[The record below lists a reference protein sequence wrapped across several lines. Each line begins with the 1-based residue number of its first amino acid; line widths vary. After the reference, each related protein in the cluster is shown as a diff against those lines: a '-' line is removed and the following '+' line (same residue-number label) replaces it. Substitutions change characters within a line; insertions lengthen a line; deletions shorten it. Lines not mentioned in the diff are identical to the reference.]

1 MRDCPVATRP
11 SVNEASG
18 PKGCFRAI
26 RSWACDLL
34 RCDACSSDCR
44 VACESSALQRR
55 LEKRCKALSLR
66 SANRKAC
73 DVRIRVSSAA
83 APVRNRREFH
93 DLREEDGGARRNR
106 TADLLNAIQAL
117 SQLSYGPTVAA
128 TLGSGWNSFCTGSGG
143 ALRFV
148 AAATKRSI
156 GRLSPG
162 HKHECEARPAFSF
175 APVKRR
181 LRRPRRPRDRRRSG
195 RRRRRRLPRLLP
207 GRCRRRRRCCRRP
220 RFRCRPRW

>member
-1 MRDCPVATRP
+1 MGAVLTAMSP
-11 SVNEASG
+11 ASRQ
-18 PKGCFRAI
+18 P
-26 RSWACDLL
+26 
-34 RCDACSSDCR
+34 CSA
-44 VACESSALQRR
+44 VWKSAAS
-55 LEKRCKALSLR
+55 ALSLR

-73 DVRIRVSSAA
+73 DVRRRVSSAA
-83 APVRNRREFH
+83 ALIRNRREFH
-93 DLREEDGGARRNR
+93 DLREKDGGARRNR

-128 TLGSGWNSFCTGSGG
+128 TLGSGWNSSCTGSGG

-195 RRRRRRLPRLLP
+195 RRRRRRLPRPLP

-220 RFRCRPRW
+220 QSRCRPRW